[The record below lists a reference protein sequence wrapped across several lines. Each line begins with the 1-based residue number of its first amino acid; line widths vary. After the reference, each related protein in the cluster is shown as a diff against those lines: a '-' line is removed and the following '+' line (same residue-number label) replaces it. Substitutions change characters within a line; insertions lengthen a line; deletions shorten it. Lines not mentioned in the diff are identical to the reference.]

1 MTCKPDLSFLSGE
14 DEFAT
19 EESTPKH
26 YRGFQQA
33 SFTGVGGPQGG
44 FRAFKPMPFKA
55 EVKTEYPPLLLVGTS
70 KAVQTEVKPE
80 PAVKDK
86 VLKRKTL
93 HC

>member
-19 EESTPKH
+19 EESTPH
-26 YRGFQQA
+26 EEEPYRGFQQS
-33 SFTGVGGPQGG
+33 SFTGVRGPQGEFRG
-44 FRAFKPMPFKA
+44 FEPMPFKA

-70 KAVQTEVKPE
+70 KAVETEVKPE

-86 VLKRKTL
+86 V
-93 HC
+93 